1 MGPPEPVKG
10 RDWLRFAGIPTPSF
24 RMIPREQQFAEKLHA
39 YTLPRRTP
47 NSRVKDLIDLVLLI
61 RSGNLAKERIAEAV
75 RLTFERRKTHAVPSG
90 LSAPPAEWSKQFLE
104 MAAECRLPENMDE
117 AFAHV
122 QAFFGLMA
130 RDVPK

>member
-1 MGPPEPVKG
+1 MLDP
-10 RDWLRFAGIPTPSF
+10 A
-24 RMIPREQQFAEKLHA
+24 
-39 YTLPRRTP
+39 RRTP

-104 MAAECRLPENMDE
+104 MAAECRLPADMEE
-117 AFAHV
+117 ASAQV
-122 QAFFGLMA
+122 RAFFEVISRGW
-130 RDVPK
+130 PK